1 MNPNIPDSE
10 LWAMLLRG
18 ESSAFELIYKNN
30 FHSLFQY
37 GMRILEDEDAVGDCV
52 HNLFVKIWE
61 NRNNLSPALNPR
73 FYLMSSLR
81 NIIFNYNKQQSRFE
95 KKEIND
101 TNYFDLKFTLE
112 SDLIRKEEVNEKAT
126 QLAAAMNQ
134 LTPRQKE
141 IIYLKYFE
149 ELDYSEIAELMDM
162 NVNGA
167 YKLSARALEALR
179 ELLKID
185 KTLLLA
191 LLAEAKYHSLF

>member
-1 MNPNIPDSE
+1 
-10 LWAMLLRG
+10 MLLRG

-81 NIIFNYNKQQSRFE
+81 NIIFNYNEQRSRFD
-95 KKEIND
+95 KKAIDD

-112 SDLIRKEEVNEKAT
+112 SDLIRKEEVNEKSA
-126 QLAAAMNQ
+126 QLATAMNQ

-149 ELDYSEIAELMDM
+149 ELDYNDIAEMMDLS
-162 NVNGA
+162 VKGA

-179 ELLKID
+179 EILKID

-191 LLAEAKYHSLF
+191 LLAEAKYHSFF